1 MAGSDTIGT
10 VAGDITNVNTV
21 ANNISNVNIVAG
33 IDTEVTA
40 VAGDATDI
48 GLVAGQISP
57 TNNIATV
64 AGQATNIAALGPI
77 AADITTVAGD
87 SADIQSLATKTTQIQ
102 VIGDDLAGTGFAYD
116 LGSVTDPAVGPGAS
130 PDGYLVTVYNNI
142 ADIQSVAAI
151 DDDITIVA
159 DNVADITNFADVYQG
174 PKASDPALRNDGS
187 ALQAGDLYFNTA
199 DSLMKVYSGTAWI
212 GAYAGLGDLAYLDT
226 VDTAQIEDGAITSSK
241 LDSTLDLGALA

>member
-1 MAGSDTIGT
+1 M
-10 VAGDITNVNTV
+10 AGDITNVNTV